1 MKFYLGRPWSD
12 RVSRPYRRHLKH
24 CLIRRSAYLPFR
36 DVPLSQGPIYSSPSE
51 PEQPLRRVQV
61 VRFLEGSAMRD
72 PLAVLR
78 AKEQEIVR
86 IKKEIE
92 ALRVAARLLREE
104 GDEIPED
111 LKPDLRRVI
120 PMP

>member
-1 MKFYLGRPWSD
+1 MVFGESMFGGILMK
-12 RVSRPYRRHLKH
+12 
-24 CLIRRSAYLPFR
+24 
-36 DVPLSQGPIYSSPSE
+36 
-51 PEQPLRRVQV
+51 
-61 VRFLEGSAMRD
+61 D

-78 AKEQEIVR
+78 SKEQEIVR

-92 ALRVAARLLREE
+92 ALRVAARLLRED

-111 LKPDLRRVI
+111 LKPEPRRVI

>member
-1 MKFYLGRPWSD
+1 MFSG
-12 RVSRPYRRHLKH
+12 
-24 CLIRRSAYLPFR
+24 
-36 DVPLSQGPIYSSPSE
+36 
-51 PEQPLRRVQV
+51 
-61 VRFLEGSAMRD
+61 GSAMKD

-104 GDEIPED
+104 GDAIPED
-111 LKPDLRRVI
+111 MKPDMRRVI

>member
-1 MKFYLGRPWSD
+1 MK
-12 RVSRPYRRHLKH
+12 
-24 CLIRRSAYLPFR
+24 
-36 DVPLSQGPIYSSPSE
+36 
-51 PEQPLRRVQV
+51 
-61 VRFLEGSAMRD
+61 D

-78 AKEQEIVR
+78 AKEQEIMR

-92 ALRVAARLLREE
+92 ALRGAARLLRED

-111 LKPDLRRVI
+111 LTPDLRRVI

>member
-1 MKFYLGRPWSD
+1 MK
-12 RVSRPYRRHLKH
+12 
-24 CLIRRSAYLPFR
+24 
-36 DVPLSQGPIYSSPSE
+36 
-51 PEQPLRRVQV
+51 
-61 VRFLEGSAMRD
+61 D
-72 PLAVLR
+72 PLAVMR

-111 LKPDLRRVI
+111 LKPELRRVI

>member
-1 MKFYLGRPWSD
+1 MK
-12 RVSRPYRRHLKH
+12 
-24 CLIRRSAYLPFR
+24 
-36 DVPLSQGPIYSSPSE
+36 
-51 PEQPLRRVQV
+51 
-61 VRFLEGSAMRD
+61 D

-78 AKEQEIVR
+78 SKEQEIVR

-92 ALRVAARLLREE
+92 ALRVASRLLRED

-111 LKPDLRRVI
+111 LKPELRRVI